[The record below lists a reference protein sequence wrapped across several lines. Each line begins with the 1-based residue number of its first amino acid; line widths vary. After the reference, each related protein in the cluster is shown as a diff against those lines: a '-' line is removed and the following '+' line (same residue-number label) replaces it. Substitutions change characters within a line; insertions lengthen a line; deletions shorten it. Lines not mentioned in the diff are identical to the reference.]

1 MVRTK
6 KIAKNF
12 IMMIIIPAVVYLI
25 FWILCH
31 IKGVTNFGV
40 GTDLRV
46 ILRNTVYTGFIA
58 LAVSYNLTS
67 GRFDFSIGATLIL
80 STILGS
86 IVTLQLNLGPI
97 ALLLFSLL
105 FGAMIG
111 CLSGLVYT
119 LLGLPPMV
127 VTLGLA
133 MIYEAIGFTITKG
146 AGVKLIGN
154 YKLLVWSQEPY
165 VYLLCI
171 VIVFILY
178 LALNKT
184 KFGIDTGSLRG
195 GQEIAVN
202 TGINEKKNAIICFSI
217 GGLCMAA
224 AGVVNLSVLGT
235 VTPELGLGSASYMAN
250 AFLPM
255 FIGNILAK
263 YFDRNTGVIM
273 GALTQSIIFAGIGKL
288 GVPSSWQSVITGM
301 IVLVFFAYSFN
312 SYKIVEFKMFK
323 EKKAKAEAALH
334 KGSVL

>member
-1 MVRTK
+1 MDKTK
-6 KIAKNF
+6 KILKNL
-12 IMMIIIPAVVYLI
+12 MMVIIIPLTVYII
-25 FWILCH
+25 FWLLCRA
-31 IKGVTNFGV
+31 KGVTNFGV

-67 GRFDFSIGATLIL
+67 GRFDFSIGSTLIL

-86 IVTLQLNLGPI
+86 LITLQFNLGPV
-97 ALLLFSLL
+97 ALLLLSLF
-105 FGAMIG
+105 FGAVIG
-111 CLSGLVYT
+111 AISGTVYT

-133 MIYEAIGFTITKG
+133 MIYEAIGFKITAG
-146 AGVKLIGN
+146 AGVKLIGKN
-154 YKLLVWSQEPY
+154 ELLIWSQQPY
-165 VYLLCI
+165 VYILSIAI
-171 VIVFILY
+171 VAILY
-178 LALNKT
+178 IALNKT
-184 KFGIDTGSLRG
+184 KFGFDTFSLRS

-235 VTPELGLGSASYMAN
+235 VTPELGLGSASYMQN

-273 GALTQSIIFAGIGKL
+273 GALTQSVIFAGIGKL
-288 GVPSSWQSVITGM
+288 GVPSAWQSVITGI

-312 SYKIVEFKMFK
+312 AYKIVEFKMFK
-323 EKKAKAEAALH
+323 EKKAKAEAAMNKRSAL
-334 KGSVL
+334 